1 MKNWNELSITD
12 KNDIIKVAVQ
22 NGITTLPEIRERYN
36 EFAEG
41 GEEETIEKVLPE
53 VVVKP
58 SEEDKNSLAKMI
70 RMLPDA
76 KSREDMYYEIDPW
89 NVNEPLRIS
98 QNESI
103 DRLYN
108 VYKLSGYPDVSSHR
122 TILNYFEY
130 PFSKWLDRPMYNPI
144 TNTMHLPNSEE
155 TKYDAA
161 GFIPELAHAYQ
172 FHGDKTGFLD
182 FLKSAFHLPGDIKIN
197 GKSGYERP
205 GHMEHTAHS
214 VIEPAIYDYVQGY
227 TDSFNPSSY
236 ASGGKIHIKE
246 KNRGKF
252 TALKKRTG
260 HSASWFKAHGTPAQR
275 KMATFALN
283 ARKWKHGD
291 GGHLYDGESE
301 DTQQMYTGFDW
312 WNRAPMTD
320 YVDIAYEPI
329 PDNAPK
335 SKGTPL
341 LDTPI
346 MVQTTP
352 TASTAATFGQYMP
365 KYESTP
371 KRELITLGATV
382 AAPFLPSIGQFGLQA
397 MNTAFTPSTWLNP
410 VTGAKL
416 LSPTVGTV
424 ADAGIQGAFAYEGLN
439 GLWNQ
444 GREGTL
450 LSDPASTLMHGLEV
464 IPLAS
469 PAVKVANE
477 VVEFAKS
484 PGRYVFNN
492 LPYKTIDK
500 LPSVGRIRE
509 TLKTPTRNI
518 FSPSFSDKRVLA
530 ADRPLNI
537 SSEQTYNTYRGGDL
551 DTFMAR
557 MASHPD
563 LNPDDV
569 RVVDYLS
576 LPDIYR
582 FNKWVDNHYSRLF
595 KRRSNPFSL
604 LLRTPRDYIKLNME
618 PAFAGPGFVKMN
630 VPHMKALNLSVDA
643 ALPHELAHIYR
654 RRDIL
659 DTPLYYEGAFFPEI
673 LPKGLDSYLT
683 GDELWARGTQLKNYF
698 GITDNS
704 PITADMLKYAAK
716 NYVKDTGQNNNM
728 NQFFHTIMNSTSKM
742 SPEQKKRYK
751 DGWEM
756 AADYISKYSYSDG
769 GPLVE
774 MAMGGR
780 LNGK

>member
-1 MKNWNELSITD
+1 MESIRS
-12 KNDIIKVAVQ
+12 K
-22 NGITTLPEIRERYN
+22 YN
-36 EFAEG
+36 EYADG
-41 GEEETIEKVLPE
+41 GSIYIKPE
-53 VVVKP
+53 
-58 SEEDKNSLAKMI
+58 
-70 RMLPDA
+70 
-76 KSREDMYYEIDPW
+76 
-89 NVNEPLRIS
+89 
-98 QNESI
+98 
-103 DRLYN
+103 
-108 VYKLSGYPDVSSHR
+108 
-122 TILNYFEY
+122 
-130 PFSKWLDRPMYNPI
+130 
-144 TNTMHLPNSEE
+144 
-155 TKYDAA
+155 
-161 GFIPELAHAYQ
+161 
-172 FHGDKTGFLD
+172 
-182 FLKSAFHLPGDIKIN
+182 
-197 GKSGYERP
+197 
-205 GHMEHTAHS
+205 
-214 VIEPAIYDYVQGY
+214 
-227 TDSFNPSSY
+227 
-236 ASGGKIHIKE
+236 
-246 KNRGKF
+246 NRGKF

-275 KMATFALN
+275 KMATFELN
-283 ARKWKHGD
+283 ARKWKHED
-291 GGHLYDGESE
+291 GGYLFDEGGETNEEYYPIWLDGVTVKPNGNRPTTRDDWNWANWRELQNEREQQAAESVRRGI
-301 DTQQMYTGFDW
+301 DR
-312 WNRAPMTD
+312 N
-320 YVDIAYEPI
+320 
-329 PDNAPK
+329 
-335 SKGTPL
+335 GTP
-341 LDTPI
+341 I
-346 MVQTTP
+346 
-352 TASTAATFGQYMP
+352 AAGIYG
-365 KYESTP
+365 
-371 KRELITLGATV
+371 LA
-382 AAPFLPSIGQFGLQA
+382 AAPFAIEGLGSNTVANGVRTGLQA

-416 LSPTVGTV
+416 LSPTVGTI

-439 GLWNQ
+439 GLYNQ

-450 LSDPASTLMHGLEV
+450 LSNPASTFMHGLEV
-464 IPLAS
+464 LPLAS

-500 LPSVGRIRE
+500 LPSAGRIRE
-509 TLKTPTRNI
+509 ALKTSTRNI

-557 MASHPD
+557 MSNHPD

-630 VPHMKALNLSVDA
+630 VPHMKALNLSVNA
-643 ALPHELAHIYR
+643 TLPHELAHIYR

-704 PITADMLKYAAK
+704 PITADKLKYAAK

-742 SPEQKKRYK
+742 SPEQKKKYK

-780 LNGK
+780 LKHKNKKNKCS